1 MRLGLGEAEV
11 RAAVQRWLPDIYRDP
26 FSLCSGYTCIW
37 ETASSNCRLNDS
49 QSSHK
54 TKTLEFP
61 QPRENSHEFPCHMF
75 YANVTILFSRERGPY
90 WFTLNMGEILWLSWT
105 SKQECTHF
113 CLAPWR
119 CSLLEPSQH
128 IWRRP
133 HWHMGLQFYRNTHIL
148 NMWNIVNDIWVSTCK
163 MLKWKQNRLCPG
175 QVWSFEEKTSY

>member
-1 MRLGLGEAEV
+1 MCAYAEHCGLRELNQHETEV
-11 RAAVQRWLPDIYRDP
+11 GPAVQRWLSDIYRDP

-54 TKTLEFP
+54 AKTPEFP

-75 YANVTILFSRERGPY
+75 SANVTILFLRERGPY
-90 WFTLNMGEILWLSWT
+90 CFTLNMGEIPN
-105 SKQECTHF
+105 F

-175 QVWSFEEKTSY
+175 KVWSFEEKTSY